1 LASHYAVDGR
11 CDHLYLCWKRFI
23 RLRESNKVN
32 DMAKYEFACKD
43 IGMQCGFSAE
53 AKTQDELMQK
63 IAQHAKEAHNMT
75 EIPPETLQ
83 KVKGA
88 IKKKGWF

>member
-1 LASHYAVDGR
+1 LVEVTIGSGLTPYISVGKGLYASMSLIEW
-11 CDHLYLCWKRFI
+11 C
-23 RLRESNKVN
+23 S
-32 DMAKYEFACKD
+32 MAKYEFACKD

-53 AKTQDELMQK
+53 AKSQDELMQK